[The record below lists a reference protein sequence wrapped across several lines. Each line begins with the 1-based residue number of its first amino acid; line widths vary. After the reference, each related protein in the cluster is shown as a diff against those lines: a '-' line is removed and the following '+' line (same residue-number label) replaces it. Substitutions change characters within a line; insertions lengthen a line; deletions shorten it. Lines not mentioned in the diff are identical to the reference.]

1 MIQEINRLADNIK
14 SLLEP
19 FGKKHNVHEPYF
31 DKNSIGNIKKC
42 IESSYVSTSG
52 QYVTDFKKKLSLI
65 IGSPRVVLT
74 SSGTASLHLAL
85 NVIGI
90 EGKEVLLP
98 SMTFV
103 ATTNSIKYNLGIP
116 HFIDVEKENVNI
128 DPVKLEKYLKLISV
142 IKNNRCYNKST
153 KKEIK
158 CLILVHAF
166 GHPADI
172 DKIQKLCK
180 MYCLEIVEDAAGALG
195 SRLRNKHVGTFGRF
209 GIISF
214 NGNKI
219 ITTGMGGAIICKN
232 NSDYKKIMHLSS
244 TARIQHPWKIEH
256 NQIGYNYRMAN
267 LNASL
272 GVSQLKSLNKFIK
285 NKKKLHLMYLK
296 LSKDNDLFDILENS
310 NGNSNYWLNNLILK
324 PQYKKFKV
332 KLIKRL
338 HKNNIFVRE
347 LWTPQ
352 HILPMYKKCEYSNLD
367 NTIDLWQRTI
377 SLPSSFYN
385 GL

>member
-1 MIQEINRLADNIK
+1 MIQEINRLADDIK
-14 SLLEP
+14 LLLKP
-19 FGKKHNVHEPYF
+19 YGSNHNVHEPYF
-31 DKNSIGNIKKC
+31 NENSVDHIRKC
-42 IESSYVSTSG
+42 IESSYVSASG
-52 QYVTDFKKKLSLI
+52 QYVDDFKKKLSLT
-65 IGSPRVVLT
+65 IGSPRIVLT

-85 NVIGI
+85 NAIDV

-103 ATTNSIKYNLGIP
+103 ATTNSIKYNHGIP

-142 IKNNRCYNKST
+142 IKNNSCYNKNT

-166 GHPADI
+166 GYPADI
-172 DKIQKLCK
+172 DKIKKICK
-180 MYCLEIVEDAAGALG
+180 KYYLEIVEDAAGALG
-195 SRLRNKHVGTFGRF
+195 SKLMSKHVGTFGRF

-232 NSDYKKIMHLSS
+232 NSDYQKIMHLSS

-256 NQIGYNYRMAN
+256 NEVGYNYRMAN

-272 GVSQLKSLNKFIK
+272 GISQLKSLNQFIK

-296 LSKDNDLFDILENS
+296 LSRNNDLFNILENT
-310 NGNSNYWLNNLILK
+310 NGKSNYWLNNLILK
-324 PQYKKFKV
+324 PKYKQFKV

-338 HKNNIFVRE
+338 HKNNVFVRE

-352 HILPMYKKCEYSNLD
+352 HMLPMYKKCESSNLD
-367 NTIDLWQRTI
+367 NTVDLWQRTI

-385 GL
+385 EL